1 MLSLSIAVLF
11 FLTIFNYII
20 GRDVAYPP
28 FIQSVLW
35 LTLLSAFSVFET
47 DFYQTTDVVFL
58 GVMLASVGFTAGGL
72 LSCTMQ
78 RKDARRLEIIP
89 SERYLHLLNFLFLL
103 ALAALPA
110 FLWRLLTIAGY
121 DLSADFFYR
130 LREELVRDD
139 GANMFGIGY
148 YFYFCSLVFILR
160 YIAQNSLKSGS
171 TLIYLL
177 LPLAVS
183 ILFVAKGFALFILSS
198 TLGITLIKGNNSP
211 IKSIAV
217 ASAITLLV
225 FLALILVRSTDSNQL
240 LESTLETVK
249 IYSLAGLP
257 ALSELTKNGLEGG
270 GENVFRNILVWL
282 NRVGIGNAAPPL
294 VQSFVHVPYGT
305 NVFTYLRPY
314 LIDFGL
320 LGVCAFNVLLG
331 FIHGLSF
338 LKARKG
344 SAFHIALYALL
355 CYPLIM
361 QFFDDQYFQILSL
374 WIYFTIFLAIFFG
387 IAPYRTI
394 HHNER
399 K

>member
-1 MLSLSIAVLF
+1 
-11 FLTIFNYII
+11 
-20 GRDVAYPP
+20 
-28 FIQSVLW
+28 
-35 LTLLSAFSVFET
+35 
-47 DFYQTTDVVFL
+47 
-58 GVMLASVGFTAGGL
+58 
-72 LSCTMQ
+72 
-78 RKDARRLEIIP
+78 
-89 SERYLHLLNFLFLL
+89 
-103 ALAALPA
+103 
-110 FLWRLLTIAGY
+110 
-121 DLSADFFYR
+121 
-130 LREELVRDD
+130 
-139 GANMFGIGY
+139 
-148 YFYFCSLVFILR
+148 LR